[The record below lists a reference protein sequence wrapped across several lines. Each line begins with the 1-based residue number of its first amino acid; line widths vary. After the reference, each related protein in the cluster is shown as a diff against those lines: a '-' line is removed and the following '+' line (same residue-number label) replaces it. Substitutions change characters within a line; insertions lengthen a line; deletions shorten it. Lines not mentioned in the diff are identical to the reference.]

1 MAWIDTV
8 LHTYHHICH
17 ANITSVTPLVVS
29 VVVVVVVVVIVYW
42 QNIVQYTYHSFTS
55 EDWYATLGVKS
66 MKRVTCASS
75 DIQ

>member
-55 EDWYATLGVKS
+55 ED
-66 MKRVTCASS
+66 
-75 DIQ
+75 